1 MRIKKGLV
9 TSTKQ
14 QKTLVVTV
22 TTYKRHPKYLKQ
34 YKVSK
39 KFHVDN
45 PEDKKFEEGDTVEIF
60 ETRPLSKL
68 KRWTIIKP
76 NSKKQ

>member
-1 MRIKKGLV
+1 MRIKKGVV

-14 QKTLVVTV
+14 QKTLVVT
-22 TTYKRHPKYLKQ
+22 TTVYKRHPKYLKR
-34 YKVSK
+34 YKVSN

-45 PEDKKFEEGDTVEIF
+45 PEDKKFEDGDVVEF
-60 ETRPLSKL
+60 YETRPLSRL

-76 NSKKQ
+76 NSK